1 MTALLIVILI
11 FHFLHEQFQFS
22 RITRI
27 GYWFIPIFTFYQF
40 FRTFVWSP
48 LNAIIFVGILIAASL
63 IGYYQAQHTRI
74 QLEETATTY
83 FRDAQQN
90 EVPIYRK
97 VITAQGGTSYLY
109 GWLMTLVLQFIIEVA
124 YLHEHLTVAK
134 IGAEFFD
141 EVLADLFS
149 VFRFSNNVHNT
160 SWTLWILIGGTSLA
174 YTLWLAHRSPAARRT
189 LFGETKYRRV
199 TEERTEK

>member
-1 MTALLIVILI
+1 MTALLIIILI
-11 FHFLHEQFQFS
+11 FYFLHEQFEFS

-27 GYWFIPIFTFYQF
+27 SYWFIPIATFYQF

-48 LNAIIFVGILIAASL
+48 LNNIVFVGIMIAASL
-63 IGYYQAQHTRI
+63 IGHYQAAHTRI
-74 QLEETATTY
+74 RLEETATTY

-97 VITAQGGTSYLY
+97 VITAQGGASYLY
-109 GWLMTLVLQFIIEVA
+109 GWLMTLVLQFLVELV
-124 YLHEHLTVAK
+124 YLHEHLTVTK
-134 IGAEFFD
+134 IGKEFFD

-149 VFRFSNNVHNT
+149 AFRFSDNVHNT
-160 SWTLWILIGGTSLA
+160 SWTLWALTGGTSLA
-174 YTLWLAHRSPAARRT
+174 YTLWLAHRSPAAKRT

-199 TEERTEK
+199 TEEDPNK